1 MRPKFVKY
9 PDRKP
14 TICDP
19 KLRTTNTHAE
29 CGSKEDFWH
38 YTPWR
43 YPGIAPVAGPCGTAG
58 GVLPGQPNGA
68 AGASYIT
75 TVNNKVGDLG
85 SKLAPLPESF
95 DEKTTWKAGTDVE
108 VAWALKA
115 WHGGGYSYRL
125 WWVVSFDHQSQFL
138 TGCVLTQPTA
148 PRTPL

>member
-19 KLRTTNTHAE
+19 KLRTINTHAE

-43 YPGIAPVAGPCGTAG
+43 YPGIAPVTDPCGTAG

-68 AGASYIT
+68 AGASCIT
-75 TVNNKVGDLG
+75 TVNNKFAHEIRVNLQPV
-85 SKLAPLPESF
+85 SAS
-95 DEKTTWKAGTDVE
+95 
-108 VAWALKA
+108 
-115 WHGGGYSYRL
+115 GGKISGPQR
-125 WWVVSFDHQSQFL
+125 
-138 TGCVLTQPTA
+138 
-148 PRTPL
+148 